1 MMVLS
6 QSVCRL
12 NAIISDFHH
21 HYPLGMVGQPNV
33 GKSTILNALVG
44 KTVASV
50 SRTPG
55 HTKYFQTF
63 FMTKHIRLCDCPGLI
78 FPSLIDK
85 RLQVRN
91 AARVYFIGKL
101 SADRLTEITNKS
113 DIIFT
118 RSHIH
123 SLDPRRIVSN
133 ITSAWTVFICCLPR
147 QSNAFDWNAEVK
159 TPWLRQRWRGCGPRP
174 LDCVDDMRCNLLS
187 STSHHFIYFPFFAQS
202 WALQRGYL
210 TAKAARP
217 DVYRAA
223 NSILRYAGK
232 KS

>member
-1 MMVLS
+1 MADKEDDDFDEANLTRTHPSFDKSNARGRYCNLLQSCLLISILQMMVLS

-101 SADRLTEITNKS
+101 SADRLTEINNNG
-113 DIIFT
+113 DIYYYSLSHSLT
-118 RSHIH
+118 RSSPDCFQYHKCVNRIH
-123 SLDPRRIVSN
+123 LLPSSPVE
-133 ITSAWTVFICCLPR
+133 CL
-147 QSNAFDWNAEVK
+147 
-159 TPWLRQRWRGCGPRP
+159 
-174 LDCVDDMRCNLLS
+174 
-187 STSHHFIYFPFFAQS
+187 
-202 WALQRGYL
+202 
-210 TAKAARP
+210 
-217 DVYRAA
+217 
-223 NSILRYAGK
+223 
-232 KS
+232 